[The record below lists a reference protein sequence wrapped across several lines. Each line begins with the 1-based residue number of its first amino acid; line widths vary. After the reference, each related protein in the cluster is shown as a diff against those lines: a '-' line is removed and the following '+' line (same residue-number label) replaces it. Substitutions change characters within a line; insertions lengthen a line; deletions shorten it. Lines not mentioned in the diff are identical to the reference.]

1 LRKKTNNHTRN
12 KKWELII
19 NMDEDFVRY
28 TIAPIIGLALFF
40 LLLGGCATNKDK
52 GKYELLYYEDNYAT
66 KNVDIKEIT
75 KKDTC

>member
-1 LRKKTNNHTRN
+1 
-12 KKWELII
+12 
-19 NMDEDFVRY
+19 MDEDFVRY

-40 LLLGGCATNKDK
+40 LLLGGCATKKDE